1 MTAVLPIKSRRPV
14 PPRALGLSIAAL
26 GVPVLYGLLAP
37 DAGDDYGLL
46 IWMTPLLPAL
56 LLSYYR
62 GWRGAAGALAGGMV
76 ALSAAQVMAEAYGKH
91 VDGWPILLELVACYV
106 ALTLG
111 IGFVSEMLHRAREEA
126 ERLALTDE
134 LTGLPNR
141 RYARLFLDKEF
152 AAAQRGRVLS
162 IVLFDL
168 DRFKAYNDAY
178 GHAAGDA
185 ALCAFARA
193 LEIATR
199 KMNLS
204 ARYGGEEFLS
214 MVSSTDTTGALVFVD
229 RVRQQ
234 LALQHLPAGR
244 LTVSAGVAGYQP
256 TMRSADDLLAAAD
269 AALYRAKQD
278 GRDCARVAGA
288 PMAAAVAVLEQSG

>member
-1 MTAVLPIKSRRPV
+1 MATVALPGKSRRSV
-14 PPRALGLSIAAL
+14 PARALVLSLAAL
-26 GVPVLYGLLAP
+26 AVPLLYGLTAP
-37 DAGDDYGLL
+37 ADAAQYELL
-46 IWMTPLLPAL
+46 VWMTPLLPAL

-62 GWRGAAGALAGGMV
+62 GWRGAAGALAGGMA
-76 ALSAAQVMAEAYGKH
+76 ALSAAQVAALALGKRVEA
-91 VDGWPILLELVACYV
+91 WPLLLALVAVYV

-141 RYARLFLDKEF
+141 RYARLFLEKEF
-152 AAAQRGRVLS
+152 AAAQRGRPLAV
-162 IVLFDL
+162 IIFDM
-168 DRFKAYNDAY
+168 DHFKAYNDSH

-185 ALCAFARA
+185 ALRAFGHA
-193 LEIATR
+193 LEVVTR

-214 MVSSTDTTGALVFVD
+214 VVSSTDVSGAMVFVE

-234 LALQHLPAGR
+234 LATEKLPAR
-244 LTVSAGVAGYQP
+244 PLTVSAGVAAYERA
-256 TMRSADDLLAAAD
+256 MHSADDLLAAAD
-269 AALYRAKQD
+269 GALYQAKKE
-278 GRDCARVAGA
+278 GRDCVRVARPPVPAGA
-288 PMAAAVAVLEQSG
+288 LERTS